1 MLPKFTQWHVVTQDR
16 MFTHLKSLW
25 REDVPRVMIDAG
37 CHAGHGRHK
46 NVSDALLWLDS
57 FHYPGSEVLAI
68 DAFEDFALDL
78 QYRFDHHP
86 QYASYTRV
94 KKRAIALALYPLT
107 GIMKDFT
114 KMARMHIT
122 CCADKWCNHK
132 SLERRYSDH
141 LCKMTRMRL
150 GIIPSDGR
158 DKYTNHPNNLSLQI
172 LNGQKNTRYNVET
185 RSLDDIWKSLLSNKH
200 VDFLKIDIDSPW
212 HSFGFNKLLKK
223 GAVSVVVFE
232 VDREWRRPTK
242 HKLGDLDEL
251 ISLAHNQS
259 YHTFVKV
266 PCKARNK
273 LTGSMESGQYMR
285 ATRLILIANVS
296 KPFTPTHFWASN
308 NNNIQDFV
316 LIKDTLM
323 KSGTVDNLKS
333 LADRMET
340 DCKRKML

>member
-1 MLPKFTQWHVVTQDR
+1 MLLKFTQWHVVSQDR
-16 MFTHLKSLW
+16 MFKHLKSLW

-37 CHAGHGRHK
+37 CHASHGPHK

-57 FHYPGSEVLAI
+57 FHYPGSEVLGI

-94 KKRAIALALYPLT
+94 KKRAIALALSPQT

-114 KMARMHIT
+114 GTAYMHIT
-122 CCADKWCNHK
+122 CCADKWCNYK
-132 SLERRYSDH
+132 LLEQRYSDH

-158 DKYTNHPNNLSLQI
+158 DKYTNHTKNLSLQI
-172 LNGQKNTRYNVET
+172 LNKEKNASYKVET

-200 VDFLKIDIDSPW
+200 VDFLKIDIDSTW
-212 HSFGFNKLLKK
+212 HSFGFQKLLKK
-223 GAVSVVVFE
+223 GAVSVVAFE
-232 VDREWRRPTK
+232 VDRAWRRPTK
-242 HKLGDLDEL
+242 RKLGDLDEL
-251 ISLAHNQS
+251 IILAHNQR

-266 PCKARNK
+266 PCRARNK
-273 LTGSMESGQYMR
+273 LTGSMESGQYNR

-296 KPFTPTHFWASN
+296 KPFTPTHFGVTNWKDV
-308 NNNIQDFV
+308 QDFV

-323 KSGTVDNLKS
+323 KSGAVDSLNS

-340 DCKRKML
+340 DCA